1 MDLESTVLR
10 SKKVKYHMI
19 SLTCG
24 LEKNN
29 TNELIYNKEI
39 DLQTWKIF

>member
-1 MDLESTVLR
+1 
-10 SKKVKYHMI
+10 MI